1 MDETEE
7 YKKCYKLQQTLVEL
21 GNLIWDNSWSW
32 TVIKQDVDFSVEKDG
47 LFEVG
52 VSTFV
57 NITVLSNRL
66 ERQNVGYCYL
76 SHMDR
81 GTAYSLVR
89 KMSVLNALKE
99 TMCSFGG
106 VISDKVLMALQTNN
120 CTIGLP
126 SDHSTKTETR
136 ESRNEN
142 RNPQTKPCEPTKP
155 KSPGKINRFPSK
167 TFNDNPSAQNN
178 ISGNFSSSK
187 PINQVNLPGIDRSN
201 PNVRLP
207 NSNNVQFVSKT
218 PVNTK
223 PSLVVHPK
231 VPLQQMPSNV
241 IAPITNDNTIS
252 YNNCH
257 IQQDSQMFNNQVLSY
272 QSPHKNNFVNNE
284 WITPTIFHDGF
295 WTENKVKL
303 WANQNDL
310 IHLTPTGDGSKC

>member
-1 MDETEE
+1 M
-7 YKKCYKLQQTLVEL
+7 LQ
-21 GNLIWDNSWSW
+21 
-32 TVIKQDVDFSVEKDG
+32 
-47 LFEVG
+47 
-52 VSTFV
+52 
-57 NITVLSNRL
+57 
-66 ERQNVGYCYL
+66 
-76 SHMDR
+76 
-81 GTAYSLVR
+81 
-89 KMSVLNALKE
+89 MSVLNALKE

-106 VISDKVLMALQTNN
+106 VITDKVLMALQTNN

-241 IAPITNDNTIS
+241 IAPITNDVSNVITNNIQGNSFNPKPLMKTIFLNQNTIS